1 MKIANIITV
10 IGINKNITNT
20 NVIQFH
26 NNIPKILSKT
36 NVKLIIKSIPPR
48 ISSSL
53 ILNYYS

>member
-10 IGINKNITNT
+10 IGINKSITNI

>member
-10 IGINKNITNT
+10 TGIDKSITII
-20 NVIQFH
+20 NVIQSH
-26 NNIPKILSKT
+26 NNIPRILSKT

>member
-20 NVIQFH
+20 NVIQSH